1 MNPAVILLALGAA
14 GLHAGWNVLI
24 SSSAD
29 PIRVATRALAASA
42 LVIGPLT
49 LGAWLVLGRPGLPP
63 AAWGILATSA
73 AVETAYFAF
82 LSRAYRAGT
91 LSEVYP
97 IARGTG
103 PLVAVAGGLL
113 VLGERLSAAE
123 LAGVALLLAGIWA
136 VRAPRLRSLTSAR
149 RRPVAGLRS
158 ALLTGVCIGLYTMLD
173 RAGVRLGTAW
183 LYGGWLW
190 IAMAVFLTGWTG
202 ARPLLAPLPGGAVP
216 AGSPAVGSGWQG
228 AFEPDGWAGA
238 GLIGLLM
245 AAAYGMALAAL
256 SLAPAAV
263 VAPLRESGVVLVT
276 AWGVWRLR
284 EREGALRRLTGASLI
299 VAGVGLIAAG

>member
-14 GLHAGWNVLI
+14 GLHAGWNLLI

-29 PIRVATRALAASA
+29 PLTVATRALAASA
-42 LVIGPLT
+42 LVVGPLT
-49 LGAWLVLGRPGLPP
+49 FGAWLVLGRPGLAPLAWVVL
-63 AAWGILATSA
+63 AASA
-73 AVETAYFAF
+73 VIETAYFAF
-82 LSRAYRAGT
+82 LSAAYRAGT

-103 PLVAVAGGLL
+103 PLVAVAGGLV

-136 VRAPRLRSLTSAR
+136 VRTPNIAGWLSAGS
-149 RRPVAGLRS
+149 RPAAGLRS

-173 RAGVRLGTAW
+173 RAGVRIGPAW

-190 IAMAVFLTGWTG
+190 VAMAALLITWTRG
-202 ARPLLAPLPGGAVP
+202 RPLLVARGGVAVVAGAAPTGPGRRGAL
-216 AGSPAVGSGWQG
+216 
-228 AFEPDGWAGA
+228 EPDGWAGA
-238 GLIGLLM
+238 VLIGLLM

-263 VAPLRESGVVLVT
+263 VSPLRESGVVLVT
-276 AWGVWRLR
+276 AWGVWRR
-284 EREGALRRLTGASLI
+284 NESEGALRRLTGAALI
-299 VAGVGLIAAG
+299 VAGVALIAAG